1 LIPHAVPAGVSY
13 GQFRDKVMQE
23 SAHMAPRSP
32 EVALAQ
38 YRPQVRRHILAM
50 VRDPAEAEDL
60 TQDTYARAVERI
72 DQLRDPQAA
81 LAWLYRIATR
91 VTLDRLRRQRPA
103 TVPLDDTSTMAA
115 DGARVSAC
123 NRPASLI
130 ETALERS
137 EMSEC
142 VQRYLVTLSDDYRV
156 ALFLHD
162 MHGLSNPEVARLLGC
177 SVATAKIRVHRARQR
192 LRAAL
197 DAACTFEVDERGVLV
212 CQPDP

>member
-1 LIPHAVPAGVSY
+1 MP
-13 GQFRDKVMQE
+13 E
-23 SAHMAPRSP
+23 SAHMAPTSP
-32 EVALAQ
+32 EAALARW
-38 YRPQVRRHILAM
+38 RPQVRRHVLAM
-50 VRDPAEAEDL
+50 VRDPTEAEDL

-81 LAWLYRIATR
+81 LAWLYRIATN
-91 VTLDRLRRQRPA
+91 VALDRLRRQRPA
-103 TVPLDDTSTMAA
+103 TVPLDDSSIMAA
-115 DGARVSAC
+115 AGARGTASDG
-123 NRPASLI
+123 RTSLI

-162 MHGLSNPEVARLLGC
+162 MHGLSNPEVARLVGC

-192 LRAAL
+192 LREAL
-197 DAACTFEVDERGVLV
+197 DAACSFEIDERGVLV

>member
-1 LIPHAVPAGVSY
+1 MLMP
-13 GQFRDKVMQE
+13 E
-23 SAHMAPRSP
+23 SADMSARRR
-32 EVALAQ
+32 EAALAR

-60 TQDTYARAVERI
+60 TQDTYTRAIERI

-81 LAWLYRIATR
+81 LAWLYRISTN
-91 VTLDRLRRQRPA
+91 VVLDRLRRQRPP
-103 TVPLDDTSTMAA
+103 TVPLDDTNSTAA
-115 DGARVSAC
+115 DRGRAAAGS
-123 NRPASLI
+123 RPASLI
-130 ETALERS
+130 ETAIERS

-162 MHGLSNPEVARLLGC
+162 IHGLSNPEVARLVGC
-177 SVATAKIRVHRARQR
+177 SVATAKIRVHRARNR
-192 LRAAL
+192 LRETL
-197 DAACTFEVDERGVLV
+197 DAACTFEIDERGALV

>member
-1 LIPHAVPAGVSY
+1 MPGSPHL
-13 GQFRDKVMQE
+13 
-23 SAHMAPRSP
+23 APTSP
-32 EVALAQ
+32 EAALAQ
-38 YRPQVRRHILAM
+38 YRPQVRRHVLAM

-60 TQDTYARAVERI
+60 TQDTYARAIERI
-72 DQLRDPQAA
+72 DQLRDPLAA
-81 LAWLYRIATR
+81 LAWLYRIATN
-91 VTLDRLRRQRPA
+91 VALDRLRRQRPA
-103 TVPLDDTSTMAA
+103 TVPLDAGNTMAA
-115 DGARVSAC
+115 AGARGTASD
-123 NRPASLI
+123 RPASLI

-162 MHGLSNPEVARLLGC
+162 IHGLSNPEVARLVGC

-192 LRAAL
+192 LRQAL
-197 DAACTFEVDERGVLV
+197 DAACTFEIDERGVLV